1 MDRHT
6 KMNAKV
12 LIIWLLAL
20 AAIWLLWGCK
30 CGRMVSRNG
39 LVVDSTAQ
47 SEEMTVI
54 EVLACKAS
62 GMNKGHQNTDGG
74 LFARIA
80 NKMNGTQRETDD
92 GGLKPT
98 ERDGQRG
105 EYAAHQTNTMANIV
119 RGENEGR
126 KAERGKRRRFAA
138 QRPVEPTLADQECAG
153 VVADLI
159 ENGGGVVKITRT
171 KKATSTTDRQ
181 QQQLD
186 RVIKQR
192 NDWVFF
198 LGVVVAV
205 AIGTRAL
212 RK

>member
-1 MDRHT
+1 MMDRHT

-12 LIIWLLAL
+12 LLIWVLIL
-20 AAIWLLWGCK
+20 AAIWLLYGCK
-30 CGRMVSRNG
+30 CGKNIGRSEART
-39 LVVDSTAQ
+39 DSTAQ
-47 SEEMTVI
+47 SEQTTII
-54 EVLACKAS
+54 EVFA
-62 GMNKGHQNTDGG
+62 NNTD
-74 LFARIA
+74 AI
-80 NKMNGTQRETDD
+80 D
-92 GGLKPT
+92 KPT
-98 ERDGQRG
+98 ANNERGQ
-105 EYAAHQTNTMANIV
+105 
-119 RGENEGR
+119 NEGR

-138 QRPVEPTLADQECAG
+138 QRPVEPTIADKECAG

>member
-1 MDRHT
+1 MMDRHT

-12 LIIWLLAL
+12 LLIWVLIL

-30 CGRMVSRNG
+30 SGKNIGRSEART
-39 LVVDSTAQ
+39 DSTAQ
-47 SEEMTVI
+47 SEQTTII
-54 EVLACKAS
+54 EVIA
-62 GMNKGHQNTDGG
+62 NNTDA
-74 LFARIA
+74 LDKLTA
-80 NKMNGTQRETDD
+80 NN
-92 GGLKPT
+92 
-98 ERDGQRG
+98 ERW
-105 EYAAHQTNTMANIV
+105 
-119 RGENEGR
+119 ENEGR

>member
-1 MDRHT
+1 MIDRHT
-6 KMNAKV
+6 KMNASV
-12 LIIWLLAL
+12 LAIWLVVLL
-20 AAIWLLWGCK
+20 AIWLLFGCK
-30 CGRMVSRNG
+30 CGKNIGRSEART
-39 LVVDSTAQ
+39 DSTAQ
-47 SEEMTVI
+47 SEQTTII
-54 EVLACKAS
+54 EVIA
-62 GMNKGHQNTDGG
+62 NNTD
-74 LFARIA
+74 AI
-80 NKMNGTQRETDD
+80 D
-92 GGLKPT
+92 KPT
-98 ERDGQRG
+98 ANNERGK
-105 EYAAHQTNTMANIV
+105 
-119 RGENEGR
+119 NESR

-138 QRPVEPTLADQECAG
+138 QRPVEPTIADQECAG

-186 RVIKQR
+186 RVIKRR

>member
-1 MDRHT
+1 MMDRHT

-12 LIIWLLAL
+12 LLIWVLIL

-30 CGRMVSRNG
+30 SGKNIGRSEART
-39 LVVDSTAQ
+39 DSTAQ
-47 SEEMTVI
+47 SEQTTII
-54 EVLACKAS
+54 EVFAS
-62 GMNKGHQNTDGG
+62 NTD
-74 LFARIA
+74 AV
-80 NKMNGTQRETDD
+80 N
-92 GGLKPT
+92 KPT
-98 ERDGQRG
+98 
-105 EYAAHQTNTMANIV
+105 ANNV

-186 RVIKQR
+186 RVIKRR

-198 LGVVVAV
+198 LGVAVAV
-205 AIGTRAL
+205 GMWFYTRL
-212 RK
+212 KE

>member
-1 MDRHT
+1 MMDRHT

-12 LIIWLLAL
+12 LLIWVLIL
-20 AAIWLLWGCK
+20 AAIWLLYGCK
-30 CGRMVSRNG
+30 CGKNIGRSEART
-39 LVVDSTAQ
+39 DSTAQ
-47 SEEMTVI
+47 SEQTTII
-54 EVLACKAS
+54 EVLA
-62 GMNKGHQNTDGG
+62 NNTD
-74 LFARIA
+74 AI
-80 NKMNGTQRETDD
+80 N
-92 GGLKPT
+92 KPT
-98 ERDGQRG
+98 VNNERG
-105 EYAAHQTNTMANIV
+105 EK
-119 RGENEGR
+119 EGR

-138 QRPVEPTLADQECAG
+138 QRPVEPTIADKECAD

-171 KKATSTTDRQ
+171 KKATSTAERQ

-186 RVIKQR
+186 RVIKRR

>member
-47 SEEMTVI
+47 SEEMTVV

-62 GMNKGHQNTDGG
+62 GMNKGQLNT
-74 LFARIA
+74 
-80 NKMNGTQRETDD
+80 D

-98 ERDGQRG
+98 TLDGQTANNKRG
-105 EYAAHQTNTMANIV
+105 
-119 RGENEGR
+119 GNEGR

>member
-12 LIIWLLAL
+12 LLIWVLIL

-30 CGRMVSRNG
+30 SGKNIGRSEART
-39 LVVDSTAQ
+39 DSTAQ
-47 SEEMTVI
+47 SEQTTII
-54 EVLACKAS
+54 EVFAS
-62 GMNKGHQNTDGG
+62 NTD
-74 LFARIA
+74 AV
-80 NKMNGTQRETDD
+80 N
-92 GGLKPT
+92 KPT
-98 ERDGQRG
+98 
-105 EYAAHQTNTMANIV
+105 ANNE

-186 RVIKQR
+186 RVIKRR

>member
-1 MDRHT
+1 MIDRHT

-12 LIIWLLAL
+12 LLIWVLCLVV
-20 AAIWLLWGCK
+20 IWLLWGCK
-30 CGRMVSRNG
+30 SGKNIGRSEART
-39 LVVDSTAQ
+39 DSTAQ
-47 SEEMTVI
+47 SEQTTII
-54 EVLACKAS
+54 EVFA
-62 GMNKGHQNTDGG
+62 NNTD
-74 LFARIA
+74 AV
-80 NKMNGTQRETDD
+80 N
-92 GGLKPT
+92 KPT
-98 ERDGQRG
+98 ANNERGK
-105 EYAAHQTNTMANIV
+105 
-119 RGENEGR
+119 NEDR

-159 ENGGGVVKITRT
+159 ENGGGEVKITRT

-205 AIGTRAL
+205 AIGTRAM

>member
-12 LIIWLLAL
+12 LLIWVLIL

-30 CGRMVSRNG
+30 CGKNIGRSEART
-39 LVVDSTAQ
+39 DSTAQ
-47 SEEMTVI
+47 SEQTTII
-54 EVLACKAS
+54 EVFA
-62 GMNKGHQNTDGG
+62 NNTD
-74 LFARIA
+74 AI
-80 NKMNGTQRETDD
+80 D
-92 GGLKPT
+92 KPT
-98 ERDGQRG
+98 
-105 EYAAHQTNTMANIV
+105 ANNE

-186 RVIKQR
+186 RVIKRR

>member
-1 MDRHT
+1 MMDRHT

-12 LIIWLLAL
+12 LLIWVLILAVIWLLY
-20 AAIWLLWGCK
+20 GCK
-30 CGRMVSRNG
+30 CGKNIGRSEART
-39 LVVDSTAQ
+39 DSTAQ
-47 SEEMTVI
+47 SEQTTII
-54 EVLACKAS
+54 EVFA
-62 GMNKGHQNTDGG
+62 NNTD
-74 LFARIA
+74 AI
-80 NKMNGTQRETDD
+80 D
-92 GGLKPT
+92 KPT
-98 ERDGQRG
+98 ANNERGQ
-105 EYAAHQTNTMANIV
+105 
-119 RGENEGR
+119 NEGR

-138 QRPVEPTLADQECAG
+138 QRPVEPTIADKECAD

-171 KKATSTTDRQ
+171 KKATSTAERQ

-205 AIGTRAL
+205 AVGMWVCSKLKR
-212 RK
+212 

>member
-1 MDRHT
+1 MIDEHT
-6 KMNAKV
+6 KMNAKILLIWV
-12 LIIWLLAL
+12 LCLAV
-20 AAIWLLWGCK
+20 IWLLWGCK
-30 CGRMVSRNG
+30 SGKNIGRSEART
-39 LVVDSTAQ
+39 DSTAQ
-47 SEEMTVI
+47 SEQTTII
-54 EVLACKAS
+54 EVFAS
-62 GMNKGHQNTDGG
+62 NTD
-74 LFARIA
+74 AV
-80 NKMNGTQRETDD
+80 N
-92 GGLKPT
+92 KPT
-98 ERDGQRG
+98 
-105 EYAAHQTNTMANIV
+105 ANNE

-186 RVIKQR
+186 RVIKRR

>member
-1 MDRHT
+1 MIDRHT
-6 KMNAKV
+6 KMNASI
-12 LIIWLLAL
+12 LAIWLVVLL
-20 AAIWLLWGCK
+20 AIWLLFGCK
-30 CGRMVSRNG
+30 CGKNIGRSEART
-39 LVVDSTAQ
+39 DSTAQ
-47 SEEMTVI
+47 SEQTTII
-54 EVLACKAS
+54 EVFAS
-62 GMNKGHQNTDGG
+62 NTD
-74 LFARIA
+74 AV
-80 NKMNGTQRETDD
+80 N
-92 GGLKPT
+92 KPT
-98 ERDGQRG
+98 
-105 EYAAHQTNTMANIV
+105 ANNE

-138 QRPVEPTLADQECAG
+138 QRPVEPTLADKECAD

>member
-1 MDRHT
+1 MMDRHT

-12 LIIWLLAL
+12 LLIWVLIL

-30 CGRMVSRNG
+30 SGKNIGRSEART
-39 LVVDSTAQ
+39 DSTAQ
-47 SEEMTVI
+47 SEQTTII
-54 EVLACKAS
+54 EVFAS
-62 GMNKGHQNTDGG
+62 NTD
-74 LFARIA
+74 AV
-80 NKMNGTQRETDD
+80 N
-92 GGLKPT
+92 KPT
-98 ERDGQRG
+98 
-105 EYAAHQTNTMANIV
+105 ANNE

>member
-1 MDRHT
+1 MMDRHT

-12 LIIWLLAL
+12 LLIWVLCLAV
-20 AAIWLLWGCK
+20 IWLLWGCK
-30 CGRMVSRNG
+30 SGKVVSRNG
-39 LVVDSTAQ
+39 LVVDSAAQ
-47 SEEMTVI
+47 SEETTII
-54 EVLACKAS
+54 EVVAGNAATT
-62 GMNKGHQNTDGG
+62 NKQT
-74 LFARIA
+74 A
-80 NKMNGTQRETDD
+80 NN
-92 GGLKPT
+92 
-98 ERDGQRG
+98 ERGK
-105 EYAAHQTNTMANIV
+105 
-119 RGENEGR
+119 NESP
-126 KAERGKRRRFAA
+126 KAERGKRWRFAA
-138 QRPVEPTLADQECAG
+138 QRPVEPTIADKECAD

>member
-1 MDRHT
+1 MMDRHT

-12 LIIWLLAL
+12 LLIWVLIL

-30 CGRMVSRNG
+30 CGKNIGRSEART
-39 LVVDSTAQ
+39 DSTAQ
-47 SEEMTVI
+47 SEQTTII
-54 EVLACKAS
+54 EVFA
-62 GMNKGHQNTDGG
+62 NNTD
-74 LFARIA
+74 AI
-80 NKMNGTQRETDD
+80 N
-92 GGLKPT
+92 KPT
-98 ERDGQRG
+98 
-105 EYAAHQTNTMANIV
+105 ANNV
-119 RGENEGR
+119 RGKNESP
-126 KAERGKRRRFAA
+126 KAERGKRWRFAA
-138 QRPVEPTLADQECAG
+138 QRPVEPTIADKECAD

-186 RVIKQR
+186 RVIKRR

>member
-1 MDRHT
+1 MIDRHT

-12 LIIWLLAL
+12 LIIWLLTL

-30 CGRMVSRNG
+30 CGKNIGRSEART
-39 LVVDSTAQ
+39 DSTAQ
-47 SEEMTVI
+47 SEQTTII
-54 EVLACKAS
+54 EVFAS
-62 GMNKGHQNTDGG
+62 NTD
-74 LFARIA
+74 AV
-80 NKMNGTQRETDD
+80 N
-92 GGLKPT
+92 KPT
-98 ERDGQRG
+98 
-105 EYAAHQTNTMANIV
+105 ANNV

-186 RVIKQR
+186 RVIKRR

-205 AIGTRAL
+205 AAFKLLKG
-212 RK
+212 

>member
-1 MDRHT
+1 MMDRHT

-12 LIIWLLAL
+12 LLIWVLIL
-20 AAIWLLWGCK
+20 AAIWLLYGCK
-30 CGRMVSRNG
+30 CGKNIGRSEART
-39 LVVDSTAQ
+39 DSTAQ
-47 SEEMTVI
+47 SEQTTII
-54 EVLACKAS
+54 EVLA
-62 GMNKGHQNTDGG
+62 NNTD
-74 LFARIA
+74 AI
-80 NKMNGTQRETDD
+80 N
-92 GGLKPT
+92 KPT
-98 ERDGQRG
+98 
-105 EYAAHQTNTMANIV
+105 ANNV
-119 RGENEGR
+119 RGKNESP
-126 KAERGKRRRFAA
+126 KAERGKRWRFAA
-138 QRPVEPTLADQECAG
+138 QRPVEPTLADKECAE

-186 RVIKQR
+186 RVIKRR

>member
-1 MDRHT
+1 MIDRHT

-20 AAIWLLWGCK
+20 SAIWLLWGCK
-30 CGRMVSRNG
+30 CGKNIGRCEART
-39 LVVDSTAQ
+39 DSTAQ
-47 SEEMTVI
+47 SEQTTII
-54 EVLACKAS
+54 EVFAS
-62 GMNKGHQNTDGG
+62 NTD
-74 LFARIA
+74 AI
-80 NKMNGTQRETDD
+80 D
-92 GGLKPT
+92 KPT
-98 ERDGQRG
+98 
-105 EYAAHQTNTMANIV
+105 ANNE

-186 RVIKQR
+186 RVIKRR

>member
-1 MDRHT
+1 MIDRHT

-30 CGRMVSRNG
+30 CGKNIGRSEART
-39 LVVDSTAQ
+39 DSTAQ
-47 SEEMTVI
+47 SEQTTII
-54 EVLACKAS
+54 EVFAS
-62 GMNKGHQNTDGG
+62 NTD
-74 LFARIA
+74 AI
-80 NKMNGTQRETDD
+80 D
-92 GGLKPT
+92 KPT
-98 ERDGQRG
+98 
-105 EYAAHQTNTMANIV
+105 ANNE